1 VLAGPGPGRV
11 GGDAADVHG
20 PGADLHREQDSQA
33 PQDDGAGVQDA
44 RRHNPGGLRGVELP
58 PGR

>member
-1 VLAGPGPGRV
+1 MAGPGPGRV

-33 PQDDGAGVQDA
+33 PQDDGAGVQEA